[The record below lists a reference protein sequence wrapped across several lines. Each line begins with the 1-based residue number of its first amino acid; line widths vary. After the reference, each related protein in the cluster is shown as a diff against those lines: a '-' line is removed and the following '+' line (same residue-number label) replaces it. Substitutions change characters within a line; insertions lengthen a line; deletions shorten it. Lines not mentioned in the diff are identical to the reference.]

1 MINLFFLKKGEK
13 KPFGNYYEDS
23 TQKWLPIETINNG
36 IVVLKDGRYIKI
48 LEILPV
54 NFYLKSEVEQENI
67 IYYFASYLKIAPDNM
82 QIRVSTERA
91 DIDDYLKR
99 HENYAEKE
107 LNELT
112 KSMIYDEM
120 EFVRSLSENVAI
132 KKRFFIVIEFT
143 GKGFGNQPAKFSDVQ
158 KMLADEAYKAQRYL
172 SQCELGVI
180 DICDNGQLID
190 LLYGFINKQSAKY
203 IRPGNFAYGMFDEI
217 HTFEGGA
224 EID

>member
-1 MINLFFLKKGEK
+1 MIKSLFSQNNKKQY
-13 KPFGNYYEDS
+13 GNYYENS
-23 TQKWLPIETINNG
+23 TQKWLPIETITNG
-36 IVVLKDGRYIKI
+36 IVALKDGRYIKI

-67 IYYFASYLKIAPDNM
+67 IYYFASYLKIAPDNL

-99 HENYAEKE
+99 HNIFAENEE
-107 LNELT
+107 NEQT
-112 KSMIYDEM
+112 RAMIYDEM
-120 EFVRSLSENVAI
+120 EFVRGLSENVAI
-132 KKRFFIVIEFT
+132 KKRFFIIIEYSGRSYNLQRESF
-143 GKGFGNQPAKFSDVQ
+143 ADVERQ
-158 KMLADEAYKAQRYL
+158 LADEAYKAERYL

-190 LLYGFINKQSAKY
+190 LLYSFINKQSAKY
-203 IRPGNFAYGMFDEI
+203 IRPGNFSDSMFDEV

-224 EID
+224 GNE

>member
-1 MINLFFLKKGEK
+1 MINLFSMKKSDNK
-13 KPFGNYYEDS
+13 ISGNYYEDS
-23 TQKWLPIETINNG
+23 TQKWLPIETVVNG

-91 DIDDYLKR
+91 NIDDYLKR
-99 HENYAEKE
+99 HDAFADSED
-107 LNELT
+107 NELT
-112 KSMIYDEM
+112 RSMIYDEM

-132 KKRFFIVIEFT
+132 KKRFFIVLEYS
-143 GKGFGNQPAKFSDVQ
+143 GKGFGTQSGKFSDVQ
-158 KMLADEAYKAQRYL
+158 RMLADEVYKAERYL

-203 IRPGNFAYGMFDEI
+203 MKPGNFTYGMFDEI

-224 EID
+224 EDE